1 MLVFVPRP
9 THVPRPTRNRRATRN
24 RRPSRGRRRPA
35 LTALA
40 LATLA
45 AAVLTAGCGGSSGAS
60 SGRPLVVAGENFWGS
75 LAAQLGGN
83 RVQTRSIIINPSTD
97 PHSYQPTAA
106 DGRLLAQSR
115 LAIVNGV
122 GYDSWAPKL
131 LAANPAG
138 SRVVLNV
145 GDLVGAHEGDNP
157 HRWYNPANVQAVVG
171 QIVTDLKRIAPGD
184 AAYFDQRQRALETQ
198 GLARYHQLIASTR
211 ARYAGVPVG
220 ASESIFAMQAPALG
234 LNLIT
239 PAGYMKAISEGTDP
253 SAADKATVDRQITS
267 RQIKV
272 WIYNSQNTTPDV
284 QRLTTEARRAGI
296 PVATVTETLQPP
308 TASFEEWQS
317 SQLIGIQQALARATG
332 R

>member
-1 MLVFVPRP
+1 MPIP
-9 THVPRPTRNRRATRN
+9 NRRRAPRATL
-24 RRPSRGRRRPA
+24 A
-35 LTALA
+35 LAALA
-40 LATLA
+40 LPMLA
-45 AAVLTAGCGGSSGAS
+45 ACVLAAGATGCGSSSGAS
-60 SGRPLVVAGENFWGS
+60 SGRPLVVAAENFWGS
-75 LAAQLGGN
+75 LAAQLGGS
-83 RVQTRSIIINPSTD
+83 RVQTRSIITNPATD

-106 DGRLLAQSR
+106 DGRALAQSR

-122 GYDSWAPKL
+122 GYDPWAPKL

-145 GDLVGAHEGDNP
+145 GDLVGVPAGGNP
-157 HRWYNPANVQAVVG
+157 HRWYNPADVEAVTG
-171 QIVTDLKRIAPGD
+171 QIVTDLKRIDPGD
-184 AAYFDQRQRALETQ
+184 AAYFDQRLRVLQTQ
-198 GLARYHQLIASTR
+198 GLARYHHLIASIR
-211 ARYAGVPVG
+211 ARYASVPVG

-239 PAGYMKAISEGTDP
+239 PAGYMKAISEGADP
-253 SAADKATVDRQITS
+253 SAADKVTADRQITT

-284 QRLTTEARRAGI
+284 QRLTSEARAAGI

-317 SQLIGIQQALARATG
+317 SQLVGIEQALARATG